1 MASRSNSSLKDAYKA
16 PAARVLGLA
25 CAGAWG
31 FVAFALHHALFSNA
45 PTALSSVIASAALG
59 LGPITLILFA
69 SLAAREASGARIAAE
84 QVLALSEATHMTPSI
99 DAVVQTRDLA
109 AALREEV
116 EALDSIVLVTARRLD
131 AFENGLRAD
140 GGLIARALAEDVET
154 MGRVRADLSAETAA
168 IGDAV
173 RTHVTQLR
181 ETSAL
186 MREETSVA
194 VAALDSQMKVF
205 GDVSAKIGQRS
216 AEFAAAAA
224 DSVNGS
230 AQFNAAIEKALDA
243 LAHATSLTDSARKSA
258 EDAALVA
265 QEAAG
270 AVRGVTR
277 SAIAEAR
284 EAAKQIRAEAGALVS
299 AAAAP
304 IAAAFSLPRI
314 ISGGGRSANVTPPI
328 AKPIAE
334 IKAQVAS
341 AAAAAKPKP
350 APALTPTPIAP
361 APSND
366 DAPLSLADI
375 VEASGL
381 TITDILCADALDH
394 IAQAAKR
401 GPDARRAMV
410 RAQAP
415 DALRRISAYL
425 RRDAHARREAET
437 LRREPARALGGANES
452 EARRRDLASA
462 FLLIDTV
469 LG

>member
-1 MASRSNSSLKDAYKA
+1 MASRSPPSLKDAYKA

-31 FVAFALHHALFSNA
+31 FVAFSLHHALFPNT
-45 PTALSSVIASAALG
+45 PTALSSVIVSAALG

-194 VAALDSQMKVF
+194 VAALDSQVKVF

-284 EAAKQIRAEAGALVS
+284 EAAKQIRAEAGAFVS

-304 IAAAFSLPRI
+304 VAAAFSLPRI

-328 AKPIAE
+328 PKPIAE

-341 AAAAAKPKP
+341 AAAAKPKP
-350 APALTPTPIAP
+350 APAVTPTPIAP

-381 TITDILCADALDH
+381 AITDILCADALDH

-415 DALRRISAYL
+415 DALRRISAHL
-425 RRDAHARREAET
+425 RRDAHARREAEA